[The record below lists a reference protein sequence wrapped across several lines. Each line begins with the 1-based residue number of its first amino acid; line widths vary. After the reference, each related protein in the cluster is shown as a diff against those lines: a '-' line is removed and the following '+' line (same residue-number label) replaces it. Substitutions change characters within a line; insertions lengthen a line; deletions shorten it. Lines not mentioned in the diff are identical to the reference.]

1 MPHLK
6 IRLRRGAVFLA
17 LLVLALGL
25 SMYLSKIAYSDVNL
39 GDGEGGNNLLLDDDF
54 QSYQMGEFPTNW
66 SIESPGYGTSGMY
79 VEELVFEPGNK
90 VLHVM
95 SASNKRAVVVHNLTP
110 EFANISVC
118 LSVKITEKKPFLE
131 IDDPV
136 ALAVGLETTTGR
148 KVPLVRLGRSDNQT
162 VLPFNKWYSQDAWLP
177 VCAWVNLED
186 GSTSVYIWQRLVG
199 RTNVGNVTTEE
210 IRSLYL
216 MLGGGAWYEGRFD
229 NIVVREYPI
238 GELGWPWILGWTV
251 LSAIRHVGRELQS
264 SVRRVVHQVS

>member
-6 IRLRRGAVFLA
+6 TSLRRGTVFLA

-25 SMYLSKIAYSDVNL
+25 SMYLSKIAYSDVDP
-39 GDGEGGNNLLLDDDF
+39 GDGEGQRSILLDDDF
-54 QSYQMGEFPTNW
+54 QSYEMGELPTNW
-66 SIESPGYGTSGMY
+66 SIESAGYGTSGIY

-90 VLHVM
+90 VLHMM
-95 SASNKRAVVVHNLTP
+95 SASNRRAVVTHNLTP
-110 EFANISVC
+110 ELGNISVC

-131 IDDPV
+131 IDDQV
-136 ALAVGLETTTGR
+136 AFAVGFETTVGT
-148 KVPLVRLGRSDNQT
+148 KIPLVRLGRSDNQT
-162 VLPFNKWYSQDAWLP
+162 VLPFDKRYSQDAWLP

-199 RTNVGNVTTEE
+199 RTNVGEVRTED

-229 NIVVREYPI
+229 NILVREYPI
-238 GELGWPWILGWTV
+238 GEVGWLWILAWAM
-251 LSAIRHVGRELQS
+251 LSAIRTLGATKPRPPVI
-264 SVRRVVHQVS
+264 HQVSR